1 MGCCASLRSKKI
13 ASPENRMDSLH
24 IDAGTFVLTNDK
36 RFQEVYMLRTV
47 VSTSQYYEVRAAI
60 HRETN
65 EDRLVKIFRK
75 DITPKIA
82 YEKLKIEIA
91 ITKTIDHPN
100 VIKFFEIFEEPSK
113 VYISMEQCK
122 GGELF
127 EEILKRKNFSEQQVA
142 KIMKEIFSALAYMHE
157 QGIVHRDLKPENILL
172 EDKDDLI
179 NIKIINFSTATILK
193 KDAFLSGVIGT
204 AYYIAPEVITS
215 NYNEKCDIWSAGV
228 VMFMLLSFYPP
239 FDGNSDKE
247 ILEKVQRGT
256 INYKNPIWTSISN
269 QAKDLISKLLCPLDQ
284 RLSATEVLTHPFI
297 VENAL
302 IPDSDQQNL
311 VSAFQNL
318 RGFRNSNKLRDAV
331 QTFIATQ
338 CISAHDSKALKEVF
352 KTIDTNGDGKL
363 SKEELLSHYKKVM
376 GDDHA
381 EEEVSQIMKEVDTDN
396 NGYINY
402 TEFLKASISQ
412 KTLVSSQNLRRAF
425 DLFDS
430 DKSGSISAAEL
441 KKVLQGG
448 NNTDDHVWKQ
458 IIKAFDQNSD
468 GEIDLRE
475 FEEIITR
482 SL

>member
-1 MGCCASLRSKKI
+1 
-13 ASPENRMDSLH
+13 
-24 IDAGTFVLTNDK
+24 
-36 RFQEVYMLRTV
+36 
-47 VSTSQYYEVRAAI
+47 
-60 HRETN
+60 
-65 EDRLVKIFRK
+65 
-75 DITPKIA
+75 
-82 YEKLKIEIA
+82 
-91 ITKTIDHPN
+91 
-100 VIKFFEIFEEPSK
+100 
-113 VYISMEQCK
+113 
-122 GGELF
+122 
-127 EEILKRKNFSEQQVA
+127 
-142 KIMKEIFSALAYMHE
+142 MKEIFSALAYMHE

-193 KDAFLSGVIGT
+193 KGSFLSGVIGT
-204 AYYIAPEVITS
+204 AYYIAPEVISS

-269 QAKDLISKLLCPLDQ
+269 QAKDLISKLLCPIDQ

-302 IPDSDQQNL
+302 IADSDQQNL

-338 CISAHDSKALKEVF
+338 CISVHDSKTLKEVF

-363 SKEELLSHYKKVM
+363 SKEELLMHYKKVM

-381 EEEVSQIMKEVDTDN
+381 EEEVTQIMKEVDTDN

-412 KTLVSSQNLRRAF
+412 KTLASSQNLRRAF